1 MQLSIATGK
10 SRNTKVWK
18 NTKISWNALVEKLS
32 ETERTHETYK
42 EYNALSKEEK
52 ANIKDHGGFVGGYL
66 KGGSRHPTTVVFR
79 QLLTLDLDSVHND
92 FWHDFEMFYSCEAIL
107 HSTHRHSAKTPGFR
121 LIIPLDRPVSAE
133 QYEAIARRIGGS
145 LDINLF
151 DPTTF
156 QPERLMYWPTTAKD
170 GVYVFEHQEGA
181 MLSADAILDSYVD
194 WQDISEWPMLEAEKD
209 FVRLGGK
216 QQGKPSE
223 KPGLVGAFCR
233 AYTIHQA
240 IETFLSDVYEETGNE
255 DRFTFSGGSA
265 AAGAI
270 VYGDS
275 EYLYSHHGTDPISG
289 KLVNAFDL
297 VRLHRFGFEDQGEKE
312 LSKQKS
318 NKLMNDFASA
328 DPLVVKEN
336 GLRKLAKDDFDDDFE
351 EADDSDM
358 EWLGHLSV
366 DKNGEYQQ
374 TIPNFYA
381 IIAND
386 TRLKGRLK
394 FDLFSQREY
403 AELPLPWKKGSGMYE
418 LTDKDDAE
426 LRHYIE
432 SRYNLYHATKCKDA
446 IDRVFNQN
454 SYHPI
459 RDYID
464 ALVWDG
470 THRLDTLLMDYQ
482 GAEDTTFNRLATRK
496 ALVAAVARVYRPG
509 CKMDYTLTLVGPEG
523 LKKSTIF
530 QKLGGQWF
538 SDSFVGVE
546 GIRSFEQLQGSWL
559 IEMGELSSVRK
570 ADVESVKHF
579 LTKRDDRFR
588 VAYGKRIVTFP
599 RQCVFFGST
608 NERHFLKGTT
618 GNRRF
623 WPVAVDGFGIMD
635 VEDIPVDQIWAEA
648 KALFDAG
655 EKLYFDEDVEQE
667 AREIQ
672 QSYTETD
679 DREGLISNYL
689 KVLLPTNW
697 DEMDYL
703 KRRHYLADPLD
714 IEERGE
720 VPRVAVC
727 VAEIWSEVFRAEP
740 KDMGP
745 HNTKYIHQIMTSMP
759 GWEAK
764 KSNLTFPIYGKQ
776 RAYVVNENVSRHN
789 RRNAKR
795 IIK

>member
-1 MQLSIATGK
+1 MQLSIAVGK

-18 NTKISWNALVEKLS
+18 NIKISWASLVDRLS

-42 EYNALSKEEK
+42 AYNAMSKEEK

-66 KGGSRHPTTVVFR
+66 ENGSRHPTTVKFR
-79 QLLTLDLDSVHND
+79 QLLTLDLDNVHND
-92 FWHDFEMFYSCEAIL
+92 FWSDFEMFFSCEAVL
-107 HSTHRHSAKTPGFR
+107 HSTHRHSAKTPGYR
-121 LIIPLDRPVSAE
+121 LIIPLERQVSAE
-133 QYEAIARRIGGS
+133 QYEAIARRIGGT
-145 LDINLF
+145 LNIDLF

-170 GVYVFEHQEGA
+170 GVYVFEHQKGP
-181 MLSADAILDSYVD
+181 LLRADAILDTYVN
-194 WQDISEWPMLEAEKD
+194 WEDISEWPMLEAEKD
-209 FVRLGGK
+209 FVKLGGK
-216 QQGKPSE
+216 QQGTPSE

-240 IETFLSDVYEETGNE
+240 IETFLSDVYEETGSE
-255 DRFTFSGGSA
+255 DRFTYAGGSA

-275 EYLYSHHGTDPISG
+275 EFLYSHHGTDPISG
-289 KLVNAFDL
+289 KLVNAYDL
-297 VRLHRFGFEDQGEKE
+297 VRLHKYGFEDKGEKE

-318 NKLMNDFASA
+318 NKLMADFAA
-328 DPLVVKEN
+328 DDPSVIKEN
-336 GLRKLAKDDFDDDFE
+336 GLRKLAKDDFDDGFE
-351 EADDSDM
+351 ESDDADM

-366 DKNGEYQQ
+366 DKHGEYQQ

-386 TRLKGRLK
+386 SRLKGRLK
-394 FDLFSQREY
+394 YDLFSQREY
-403 AELPLPWKKGSGMYE
+403 AMLPLPWKKGTGAYE

-432 SRYNLYHATKCKDA
+432 QRYNLYHATKCKDA

-459 RDYID
+459 RNYID
-464 ALVWDG
+464 GLTWDG
-470 THRLDTLLMDYQ
+470 ESRLDTLLIDYQ
-482 GAEDTTFNRLATRK
+482 GAEDTMFNRLATRK
-496 ALVAAVARVYRPG
+496 SLVAAIARVYNPG
-509 CKMDYTLTLVGPEG
+509 CKFDYTLTLVGREG
-523 LKKSTIF
+523 IKKSTIF
-530 QKLGGQWF
+530 QKLGGSWF

-546 GIRSFEQLQGSWL
+546 GNRSFEQLQGSWL
-559 IEMGELSSVRK
+559 IEMAELSSLRK

-579 LTKRDDRFR
+579 LTKREDRFR
-588 VAYGKRIVTFP
+588 VAYGKRIVSFP

-623 WPVAVDGFGIMD
+623 WPVAVDGLGLMD

-648 KALFDAG
+648 KALYDAG
-655 EKLYFDEDVEQE
+655 EKLYFDSDTEQE
-667 AREIQ
+667 AKEIQ
-672 QSYTETD
+672 ESYTESD

-689 KVLLPTNW
+689 RVLLPENW
-697 DEMDYL
+697 DQMDYL
-703 KRRHYLADPLD
+703 KRRHYLSDPEA
-714 IEERGE
+714 IEQQGE
-720 VPRVAVC
+720 IPRLAVC

-745 HNTKYIHQIMTSMP
+745 HNTKYIHQIMSAMP

-776 RAYVVNENVSRHN
+776 RAYVVNEHVNKHN
-789 RRNAKR
+789 KRSAKR
-795 IIK
+795 IK